1 MEKAMDLDRIEG
13 AGHEVKGAVK
23 EAAGKVTGDKKT
35 QVKGNIEKNVG
46 TAQRELGEA
55 KDDVRDAI
63 EEEKERRDLRP

>member
-1 MEKAMDLDRIEG
+1 MDLDRIEG

-35 QVKGNIEKNVG
+35 QLKGNVEKNVG

-55 KDDVRDAI
+55 KDDVREAI
-63 EEEKERRDLRP
+63 DDEQQRDRHDLKP

>member
-1 MEKAMDLDRIEG
+1 MDLDRIEG